1 MDVVTAFATRVKTQR
16 TGKTKNASAL
26 FVRQQAR
33 VQIN

>member
-1 MDVVTAFATRVKTQR
+1 MDAVIAFAIHAKTQR
-16 TGKTKNASAL
+16 TGKRKNVSVL